1 MKDEALL
8 KRIVLNPRIMTGK
21 PVIKGTRLTVDY
33 ILNLL
38 AHGSTEDDIVSEY
51 KGISSDDVRA
61 CILFA
66 MKSLEKSE
74 FVPLVVEST

>member
-38 AHGSTEDDIVSEY
+38 AHGSTEDDIVREY